1 MTRRLPLRRNAFAA
15 ASLLALAAATMGA
28 APVWAADAAAAP
40 ADPAADPTDTAVS
53 QVVVTAA
60 PYAVSLDTVTSS
72 VNVLTR
78 DKLDTAPPAG
88 LGDVLNGLPGLRS
101 TFYGPGASRP
111 VIRGLAGPRVMV
123 LQNGVGQVDASSLSP
138 DHAVASDPAEAS
150 RIEVLRGP
158 STLAYGGSGIGG
170 VVNMIDDRV
179 PASRAENGIEGR
191 IAASASSVD
200 DGWGV
205 SGAAKFN
212 AGPLVFAV
220 DADRRRSDDY
230 SVPTSPVSS
239 RLAARDGLTVDP
251 EKTVRN
257 TDVEMDAYGAGVSYV
272 HDRGFFGLSV
282 KRTDTTYGVPYEQIL
297 APIDPDA
304 EGPVSIHLQQTR
316 YDLRGEQELDNPW
329 FEKVRV
335 SIGHA
340 DYEHAEV
347 SVEDGEVGTRFLS
360 DGTEGRVELVH
371 REHDG
376 HQGAI
381 GFQALSRS
389 FEAIG
394 DEAFVPSVDIK
405 EYGVFTLQRL
415 DRGDWGV
422 DAGLRFDTRSLETAT
437 QKRDFDNV
445 SASLGVFYKPAEHQ
459 FYALTLSHNGRAPTE
474 FELFADGPHP
484 GTGGYEKGD
493 DSLDSEK
500 VTSLEGT
507 YRWTGARLRVE
518 GHLWGAW
525 YDNFIEEAPTGA
537 EEDNLPVF
545 QYYQTGAKFH
555 GAELEVGWNAWRSG
569 EQAVRLEGVA
579 DYVRGSTDLGAPAR
593 IPPWSVTGRAIWTVS
608 RVESELEVRH
618 VAEQDRVATYEL
630 PTDAYTV
637 VNLKVT
643 VKPFA
648 DEPLRLFLEGR
659 NLTDEEVREHAS
671 FLKDIAPSPGRSIRT
686 GIAWKF

>member
-1 MTRRLPLRRNAFAA
+1 
-15 ASLLALAAATMGA
+15 MGA
-28 APVWAADAAAAP
+28 APVWAADATAAP

-179 PASRAENGIEGR
+179 PASRAENGVEGR

-272 HDRGFFGLSV
+272 HDKGFFGLSV

-459 FYALTLSHNGRAPTE
+459 FYALTLSRNGRAPTE

-493 DSLDSEK
+493 DSLDSET